1 MFVIVETV
9 DPFKWAPT
17 PTSML
22 ISYKVYHI
30 LHMLWMC
37 ICMST
42 YHVITVLVVSKAFGS
57 HKDVSCFLLRGTP
70 QPQRDAIVESVDPIN
85 IDPTLISYV
94 YYVLHNLHMLWVC
107 TYMSPHHLRLLLWAK
122 ILYVT

>member
-1 MFVIVETV
+1 
-9 DPFKWAPT
+9 
-17 PTSML
+17 
-22 ISYKVYHI
+22 
-30 LHMLWMC
+30 
-37 ICMST
+37 MST